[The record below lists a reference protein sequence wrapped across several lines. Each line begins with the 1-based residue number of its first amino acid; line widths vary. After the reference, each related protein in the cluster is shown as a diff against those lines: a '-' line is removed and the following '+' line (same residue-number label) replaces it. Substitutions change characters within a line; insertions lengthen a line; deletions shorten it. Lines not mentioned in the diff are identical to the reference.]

1 MRGVKNTSKYEQRLK
16 FVEEHKQAEKE
27 QIEAYLNYYRQRTR
41 LNLANP
47 TEEDYEIIAQA
58 LLDWDLK
65 TKKCDEAK
73 NNLNQYKNLD
83 YYGQQNVF
91 I

>member
-1 MRGVKNTSKYEQRLK
+1 MRGVKDTSKYEQRLK

-47 TEEDYEIIAQA
+47 TEEDYQIIAKA
-58 LLDWDLK
+58 LSDWDEK
-65 TKKCDEAK
+65 TKKCDETK
-73 NNLNQYKNLD
+73 NKLNQYKNLD